1 MNNPADVESRNALG
15 PAYVAADNLYNHALT
30 LARMCDTWSKSD
42 RGPHITPVAAT
53 LLRHN
58 LSQAQDNLAA
68 LRQALAESLDPRD
81 DRVAITPA
89 EAISMLPDGDSIH
102 TLRPDKTTYPN
113 QQGDP
118 MTTYLISGIYT
129 AQILI
134 NTTRRM
140 TRHIHIEIEASSE
153 NEAIRE
159 TIDKLL
165 FEVMDN
171 GESMINE
178 NITGLTALIIEE
190 TR

>member
-68 LRQALAESLDPRD
+68 LRQALAESLDTAPVTAPVDPFLTAENDPGD

-102 TLRPDKTTYPN
+102 TFRQAAFGGPLIGADWDRTDIENALEKYSAELTGEISTNRGY
-113 QQGDP
+113 GLAFADP
-118 MTTYLISGIYT
+118 TGYVFVQTKQRT
-129 AQILI
+129 PI
-134 NTTRRM
+134 NK
-140 TRHIHIEIEASSE
+140 
-153 NEAIRE
+153 E
-159 TIDKLL
+159 TQ
-165 FEVMDN
+165 
-171 GESMINE
+171 
-178 NITGLTALIIEE
+178 
-190 TR
+190 